1 MEVQRTKEG
10 PLGDH
15 APKAGTLPRT
25 PYENKVMYGVDK
37 ETEGLE
43 KSDDLLEMIIM
54 FVQMDLVD
62 G

>member
-1 MEVQRTKEG
+1 MEG
-10 PLGDH
+10 PLGDY
-15 APKAGTLPRT
+15 APKAGTPPRT

-54 FVQMDLVD
+54 FVQMDLE
-62 G
+62 

>member
-1 MEVQRTKEG
+1 M
-10 PLGDH
+10 GDH

-54 FVQMDLVD
+54 FVQMDLE
-62 G
+62 